1 MKIRVGS
8 LIQYLVDKDIGI
20 VVSFIDTDFKGEDY
34 KEGVIV
40 KVWWMKEYHK
50 YGHTAT
56 RFLFEP
62 DGDTEIVLRY

>member
-1 MKIRVGS
+1 MSVRIGS

-20 VVSFIDTDFKGEDY
+20 VVGFDTDFKDQYE
-34 KEGVIV
+34 KECIV
-40 KVWWMKEYHK
+40 LKVWWMNEYHK

-62 DGDTEIVLRY
+62 DGGTEIVLRY

>member
-1 MKIRVGS
+1 VSVRIGS

-20 VVSFIDTDFKGEDY
+20 VVGFDTDFRGEDY
-34 KEGVIV
+34 KEAIV
-40 KVWWMKEYHK
+40 LKVWWMNEYHK
-50 YGHTAT
+50 YGHSAT